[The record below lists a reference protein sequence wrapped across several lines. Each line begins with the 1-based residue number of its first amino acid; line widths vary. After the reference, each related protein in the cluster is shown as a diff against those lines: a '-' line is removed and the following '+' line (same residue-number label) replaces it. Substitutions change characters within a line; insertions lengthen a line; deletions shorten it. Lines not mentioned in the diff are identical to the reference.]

1 LAQKLSSVRK
11 EYSLPDNIRQIKIT
25 LQGGFDMFGK
35 SFGLG
40 LLLSGA
46 AVLLGYAAYRYFDEK
61 LKSDEPIWS

>member
-1 LAQKLSSVRK
+1 
-11 EYSLPDNIRQIKIT
+11 
-25 LQGGFDMFGK
+25 MFGK